1 MVYSVSNQGSLSS
14 AGIGSGLDVNSIVTQ
29 LMAVESRPLNLLKTQ
44 ADSINTKLSSF
55 GKLQSYFAALRD
67 KSADLS
73 SAVIWSGTI
82 GASSDAAAV
91 KVATSSGAVAANHTV
106 NVTKLAASQTV
117 TSAAQASSSAT
128 LNEGSLTIELGT
140 WTGTPNSGFTAKSG
154 ATPVTINIGAGET
167 SLASIRDKINSAD
180 AGITASIVTDA
191 SGARLSLRS
200 KSTGAENGFK
210 VTATETTNDGVAGT
224 GLSAL
229 AYDATNASSPM
240 TRSQEAANAA
250 AQVDGI
256 DITSASNVLNN
267 VIDGLTITLQKPT
280 AAPVDVSVTSDTDSI
295 KKKVTDFVSAFNDLA
310 AYLRT
315 QTAYNPDSKVAGSLQ
330 GDQSAVSLQ
339 GRLRGVLNQSST
351 ASSTYTQLSDVG
363 LSLKADGSMSL
374 DATKLDSSLN
384 NLTELKKLF
393 STAGADTASSGFMQR
408 WKKLGDDAL
417 ASGGTFES
425 RTQGLKESLTR
436 NSKSQDAMSQRL
448 SMTEARMRARY
459 NALDTQMA
467 SLNATSTYLS
477 QQITA
482 MNKSTA

>member
-1 MVYSVSNQGSLSS
+1 MVTSVSNQGSLSS

-67 KSADLS
+67 RSADLS

-91 KVATSSGAVAANHTV
+91 KVATSSGAVAASHTV

-117 TSAAQASSSAT
+117 TSSPQASSSAT

-140 WTGTPNSGFTAKSG
+140 WTGTPNSGFAAKSG
-154 ATPVTINIGAGET
+154 ATPVTISIGAGET
-167 SLASIRDKINSAD
+167 SLSGIRDKINSAN
-180 AGITASIVTDA
+180 AGVTASIVTDA
-191 SGARLSLRS
+191 NGARLSLRS
-200 KSTGAENGFK
+200 KSTGAENGFR

-256 DITSASNVLNN
+256 DVTSASNVLNN

-280 AAPVDVSVTSDTDSI
+280 AAPVDVSVVSDTDSI

-310 AYLRT
+310 SYLRT
-315 QTAYNPDSKVAGSLQ
+315 QTAYNPDSKVSGALQ
-330 GDQSAVSLQ
+330 GDSSAVALQ
-339 GRLRGVLNQSST
+339 NQLRGVLNQASTSS
-351 ASSTYTQLSDVG
+351 SSYTRLSDVG
-363 LSLKADGSMSL
+363 LSLKADGTMAL
-374 DATKLDSSLN
+374 DATKLDSGLS
-384 NLTELKKLF
+384 NLGQLQKLF
-393 STAGADTASSGFMQR
+393 AASGTDTASTGFMQR

-417 ASGGTFES
+417 GVEGAFSS
-425 RTQGLKESLTR
+425 RTQGLKDSLTR

-448 SMTEARMRARY
+448 SMTETRMRARY